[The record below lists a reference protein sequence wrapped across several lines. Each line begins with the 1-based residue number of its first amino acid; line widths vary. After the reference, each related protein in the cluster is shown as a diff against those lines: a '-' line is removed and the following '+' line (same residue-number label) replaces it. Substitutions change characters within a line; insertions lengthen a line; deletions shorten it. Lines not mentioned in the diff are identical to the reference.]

1 MDYYT
6 SLEQE
11 LEIQERY
18 QNRCEKEQDRM
29 RGSLY
34 RVSSPVREEDRIFFV
49 EEDGRI
55 YLGEIHPKKECPMG
69 QVNGG
74 GSYGVDFMFVREV
87 EEFLKRNKRYVVIF
101 EMRRDYS
108 SRAGIYP
115 ARMIS
120 ADEELIL
127 EDISLVP
134 TASTE

>member
-6 SLEQE
+6 TLEQE
-11 LEIQERY
+11 REIQERY
-18 QNRCEKEQDRM
+18 QARCDQERDRM

-34 RVSSPVREEDRIFFV
+34 RVASPVKEEDRIFFV
-49 EEDGRI
+49 EEDGRV
-55 YLGEIHPKKECPMG
+55 YLGEIHPKRECPMG
-69 QVNGG
+69 QVQGG

-120 ADEELIL
+120 ADEELHL
-127 EDISLVP
+127 EDLP
-134 TASTE
+134 TDPVILNE